1 MIAKDK
7 SRRDFIKKSSL
18 GGFGAALGL
27 GLATPSMAENRLD
40 TSKHSISDEKL
51 HVKPRFHNWIV
62 DEDEEWLEL
71 NTGQSKLNWNI
82 PVSQCALV
90 LLDVWQRHYL
100 KETEDRAEKIINEK
114 YVPLLKKCRAYG
126 MEVIHCPSPEVA
138 RIHPNWVKL
147 MSDAELNP
155 LQDTT
160 WPPAEFRQFKWP
172 YNAYRRPFKPKEKE
186 RNALPALTFHPKVVP
201 LNNEAVMAYGEE
213 LHRYCKQK
221 GILFLFFAGFNTN
234 ACMITRDYGALQM
247 SNRGYQVSVIRD
259 CTTGME
265 SRETQAGLLQTNGAL
280 LFFEMFG
287 QYTVSSDEM
296 IAGFSPKA

>member
-1 MIAKDK
+1 MSKTNN
-7 SRRDFIKKSSL
+7 SRRDFIKKSSISGL
-18 GGFGAALGL
+18 GTALGM
-27 GLATPSMAENRLD
+27 GLAIPAIAQDGLD
-40 TSKHSISDEKL
+40 TSGHSISDEKL

-71 NTGQSKLNWNI
+71 NTGQAKLNWNI

-100 KETEDRAEKIINEK
+100 KEPEERAEKIINEK
-114 YVPLLKKCRAYG
+114 YVPLLKKCREYG
-126 MEVIHCPSPEVA
+126 MEVIHCPSPQVA
-138 RIHPNWVKL
+138 KTHPNWVKL
-147 MSDAELNP
+147 MSNAEMKPAPDN
-155 LQDTT
+155 
-160 WPPAEFRQFKWP
+160 WPPKEFRNLSGQFT
-172 YNAYRRPFKPKEKE
+172 AFRRPSTPKEAE
-186 RNALPALTFHPKVVP
+186 RDSLTPLTFHPKVVP
-201 LNNEAVMAYGEE
+201 VNNEAVIGYGEE

-247 SNRGYQVSVIRD
+247 NYRGYQVSVIRD

-265 SRETQAGLLQTNGAL
+265 SRESQAGLLQTNGAL

-287 QYTVSSDEM
+287 QYTVSSDE
-296 IAGFSPKA
+296 IIYGFSRKV